1 MKDNAKCFIRIKD
14 GIFEEISYKELEKR
28 RKQIKTYKNKKF
40 IYIHGMLMEV
50 SPSEYKEYYKEIER
64 NRYAKKVLKKL
75 QVVSIDELQD
85 DSSFKYKQVIED
97 KKINIELEVERKV
110 EIEKLKNA
118 LLQLNEKE
126 FKLIKALF
134 YEENTVRNYAKDIG
148 IPFTTI
154 QSQKKKILEKL
165 RNLLKF

>member
-1 MKDNAKCFIRIKD
+1 MKENAKCFIKIKE
-14 GIFEEISYKELEKR
+14 GIFEEISYRELEKR
-28 RKQIKTYKNKKF
+28 RKYIKSYKNKKF
-40 IYIHGMLMEV
+40 IYLHGMLMEV
-50 SPSEYKEYYKEIER
+50 SPKEYEKYYKEIER

-75 QVVSIDELQD
+75 QVVSIDGLQD
-85 DSSFKYKQVIED
+85 DNSFKYKQVIED
-97 KKINIELEVERKV
+97 KKANTELEVEKKL
-110 EIEKLKNA
+110 ELEKLKNA

-134 YEENTVRNYAKDIG
+134 YEENTVRNYAKNIG

-154 QSQKKKILEKL
+154 QSQKKRILEKL